1 MCAGLRSGRPG
12 STGIFSVAEPS
23 RALPPESPL
32 DMPRQSVGGVR
43 RAVPSLGILTRI
55 DLIISRFV
63 LFVLTSA
70 ITGYGVYEAYAVMD
84 ADAGLTI
91 LQWVFLVLFA
101 ISFGWVAFSAAQVM
115 LGFPAAVLRTR
126 RQRRSSNQSATTAIL
141 IPVYNEE
148 PTRIAAAVAAMAGEL
163 AAEEPGRFAVF
174 LLADTNRAEAWIGEE
189 AVFSRL
195 IAEADGGCPV
205 YYRRRRQNTEKKA
218 GNIADWVER
227 WGGAY
232 EAMLVLDADS
242 VMGIG
247 VIRELARRMG
257 GDPGLGLL
265 QTIPRI
271 VRARTLFGRL
281 QQFANRCYGPVFAAG
296 LGFWHGCEA
305 NYWGHN
311 AIIRTRAFAQSAKLP
326 LLSGKPPFGGPVMS
340 HDFIE
345 AALIRRAGWRVEL
358 APDLVETYEEAPP
371 ALSDVITR
379 DRRWCQGN
387 LQHIRFAF
395 ADGLTLVSR
404 MHLLMGIMSYVS
416 ALVWLALIAT
426 GLVIAVQAGLTE
438 PDYFAAPGLFPTWPV
453 FDSERAIQLFI
464 LAMAVVLTPKLLGW
478 LSVMLRPRRLIQY
491 GGPVAFTLSV
501 LLETVLSA
509 LYAPVMMLAQANIIL
524 DIILGRDA
532 GWKPQRRDDGP
543 ISFAAAWRAHT
554 WHFITGLALAAL
566 TASIEPGLFFWT
578 LPVTA
583 GLLLSPF
590 LSWISGMRSIGL
602 ALKRVAVLRTPEE
615 QPGASPAL
623 TAMAAR
629 LASWRAGPWPG
640 TIEALVRDRELLAF
654 HVAQLDPVEPDF
666 LEADIIAREKLVRS
680 DSLAA
685 ACAWLSPAERLAV
698 LVSPSLLAHAAA
710 KVETPAR
717 TVASAAH

>member
-1 MCAGLRSGRPG
+1 
-12 STGIFSVAEPS
+12 VAEPS

-265 QTIPRI
+265 QTIPRN

-326 LLSGKPPFGGPVMS
+326 LRGHSAVRPMNLRGTRRICSAPRLATVERDTRNMRHKCGPGAGCQVSLPMGAGLPYIRAMDGDHILDARGLRCPLPVLRARKALLALPPGAVLHVLTDDPVAVVDLPHFCAEAG
-340 HDFIE
+340 HDLLEQADQDRAQRYI
-345 AALIRRAGWRVEL
+345 IRRG
-358 APDLVETYEEAPP
+358 
-371 ALSDVITR
+371 
-379 DRRWCQGN
+379 
-387 LQHIRFAF
+387 
-395 ADGLTLVSR
+395 
-404 MHLLMGIMSYVS
+404 
-416 ALVWLALIAT
+416 
-426 GLVIAVQAGLTE
+426 
-438 PDYFAAPGLFPTWPV
+438 
-453 FDSERAIQLFI
+453 
-464 LAMAVVLTPKLLGW
+464 PK
-478 LSVMLRPRRLIQY
+478 
-491 GGPVAFTLSV
+491 
-501 LLETVLSA
+501 
-509 LYAPVMMLAQANIIL
+509 
-524 DIILGRDA
+524 
-532 GWKPQRRDDGP
+532 
-543 ISFAAAWRAHT
+543 
-554 WHFITGLALAAL
+554 
-566 TASIEPGLFFWT
+566 
-578 LPVTA
+578 
-583 GLLLSPF
+583 
-590 LSWISGMRSIGL
+590 
-602 ALKRVAVLRTPEE
+602 
-615 QPGASPAL
+615 
-623 TAMAAR
+623 AR
-629 LASWRAGPWPG
+629 
-640 TIEALVRDRELLAF
+640 
-654 HVAQLDPVEPDF
+654 
-666 LEADIIAREKLVRS
+666 
-680 DSLAA
+680 
-685 ACAWLSPAERLAV
+685 
-698 LVSPSLLAHAAA
+698 
-710 KVETPAR
+710 
-717 TVASAAH
+717 

>member
-1 MCAGLRSGRPG
+1 M
-12 STGIFSVAEPS
+12 
-23 RALPPESPL
+23 PPESPL

-43 RAVPSLGILTRI
+43 RRVSSLGAMARI
-55 DLIISRFV
+55 ELIIGRFV
-63 LFVLTSA
+63 LIALTAA
-70 ITGYGVYEAYAVMD
+70 ITVYGVHEAYQVMN
-84 ADAGLTI
+84 AGEGLTI

-101 ISFGWVAFSAAQVM
+101 ISFGWIAFSAAQVV

-126 RQRRSSNQSATTAIL
+126 RQRLSSEQSAKTAIL

-148 PTRIAAAVAAMAGEL
+148 PTRIAAAVEAMAGEL
-163 AAEEPGRFAVF
+163 AAAEPGRFAVF
-174 LLADTNRAEAWIGEE
+174 LLADTNRAEAWISEE
-189 AVFSRL
+189 AVFSKL
-195 IAEADGGCPV
+195 VGQAGDGCPV
-205 YYRRRRQNTEKKA
+205 YYRRRRANTEKKA

-242 VMGIG
+242 VMGAG
-247 VIRELARRMG
+247 VIRDLARRMA

-265 QTIPRI
+265 QTIPHI

-296 LGFWHGCEA
+296 LGFWHGPEA

-311 AIIRTRAFAQSAKLP
+311 AIIRTQAFAQSAKLP

-358 APDLVETYEEAPP
+358 ATDLVETYEEAPP
-371 ALSDVITR
+371 ALSDVIIR

-404 MHLLMGIMSYVS
+404 IHLLMGIMSYVS

-426 GLVIAVQAGLTE
+426 GLVIAVQTGLTE

-464 LAMAVVLTPKLLGW
+464 VAMAVVLTPKVLAW
-478 LSVMLRPRRLIQY
+478 VSVMLRPRRLMQY

-524 DIILGRDA
+524 DIILGRDS

-543 ISFAAAWRAHT
+543 VSFAAAWRAHA
-554 WHFITGLALAAL
+554 WHFVTGLALAAL
-566 TASIEPGLFFWT
+566 TATIEPGLFFWT

-590 LSWISGMRSIGL
+590 LSWVSGMRSIGL

-615 QPGASPAL
+615 QAGAAPAIE
-623 TAMAAR
+623 AMAAR
-629 LASWRAGPWPG
+629 LASWRARAVAG
-640 TIEALVRDRELLAF
+640 TIEDLVADPDLLAF
-654 HVAQLDPVEPDF
+654 HVAQLDKAETAF
-666 LEADIIAREKLVRS
+666 FEAEIIAREKLARS
-680 DSLAA
+680 HTLAE
-685 ACAWLSPAERLAV
+685 ACAWLSPAERMAV
-698 LVSPSLLAHAAA
+698 LLSPALLAHAAA
-710 KVETPAR
+710 KTAAPAR
-717 TVASAAH
+717 VAAS